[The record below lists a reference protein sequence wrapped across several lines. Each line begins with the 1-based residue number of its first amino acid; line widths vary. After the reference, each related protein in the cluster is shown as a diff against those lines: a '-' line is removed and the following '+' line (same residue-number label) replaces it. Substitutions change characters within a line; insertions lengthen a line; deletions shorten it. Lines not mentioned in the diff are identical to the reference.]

1 MIDSSSSPIRA
12 LDWHDA
18 ILSVG
23 THDNS
28 PHQDT
33 SGTIWGKASNI
44 IQSLEWCNLILLN
57 CIFLKIR
64 QELGNFVF
72 VRVFSSLQNKPT
84 CWNCSSKKPNFKV
97 PTLSQYKMS
106 CFPLRL
112 WIPPFVWR
120 SFHHKFHCNSKLL
133 SLTKH
138 FRESGQAILFV
149 RQTEFHSLT
158 TDSAI
163 SKPWIVNCISL
174 KGEI

>member
-1 MIDSSSSPIRA
+1 MY
-12 LDWHDA
+12 
-18 ILSVG
+18 
-23 THDNS
+23 
-28 PHQDT
+28 
-33 SGTIWGKASNI
+33 
-44 IQSLEWCNLILLN
+44 
-57 CIFLKIR
+57 IFENKTR
-64 QELGNFVF
+64 TRKFCFF

-106 CFPLRL
+106 CFPPSL

-174 KGEI
+174 KCLIHFLEGGNIISDCKWQVPFPSFLRILFTTTGVSITCPRPQ